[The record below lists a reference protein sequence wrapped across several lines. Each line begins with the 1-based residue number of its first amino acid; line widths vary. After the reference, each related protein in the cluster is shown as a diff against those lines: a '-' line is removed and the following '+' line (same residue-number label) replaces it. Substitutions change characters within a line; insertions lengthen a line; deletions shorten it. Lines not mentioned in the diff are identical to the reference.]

1 MSGKELS
8 PSKSKTSKKPSR
20 PKPPT
25 RLQKFCLWYEKSLL
39 LPYIV
44 GLLNHVGAGGVD
56 RLIAKVA
63 TDFELKQLGCL
74 IEEVEKKVDRSIRE
88 PMTDDFM
95 AAVHISVAAMKET
108 ATTDKAKHFASVLA
122 GTWSSSQSNWSEVSQ
137 TLKLIRELEETHIR
151 LLKIAFELPVY
162 PNGNVA
168 TFCVNGNSKGSV
180 RIEPYLPDVD
190 PRLIGLCISDLI
202 SKGLINDTFS
212 GFDGGSL
219 DDAHVPGLKPTPLI
233 YMISDLGRWFIER
246 LMEPEL
252 EAATP
257 A

>member
-95 AAVHISVAAMKET
+95 AAVHVSVAAMKET

-122 GTWSSSQSNWSEVSQ
+122 GTWASTQSNWSEVSQ
-137 TLKLIRELEETHIR
+137 TLKLIRELEDVHILILR
-151 LLKIAFELPVY
+151 EAYKLNKKSRPDRVT
-162 PNGNVA
+162 
-168 TFCVNGNSKGSV
+168 TFTVGSQTYGS
-180 RIEPYLPDVD
+180 IHLDPYLPDID
-190 PRLIGLCISDLI
+190 PTLLTLCVSDLI
-202 SKGLINDTFS
+202 AKGLVNDSFYEPNEPKRQ
-212 GFDGGSL
+212 
-219 DDAHVPGLKPTPLI
+219 PGKYAIFPH
-233 YMISDLGRWFIER
+233 YAISELGCWFIEK
-246 LMEPEL
+246 LGAPEHSSS
-252 EAATP
+252 TN
-257 A
+257 